1 MTEAL
6 LHQTSKIAL
15 VVIEEIMV
23 RRQRGMLFT
32 FIFYILFTFYT
43 IACDSRA
50 LRPEPQKQSL
60 SIECIVVVEEKCMS
74 GLNILF

>member
-60 SIECIVVVEEKCMS
+60 SIEGIVVVEEKYMS
-74 GLNILF
+74 DLNILF